1 MALLDL
7 IDRNQRGKG
16 LSGIPYSAPGQSGR
30 PPVLA
35 SVIVPTNPSGSA
47 GRTGRTPAQVAQVAL
62 LLAWP
67 CLEANLTFGLIDAL
81 TI

>member
-30 PPVLA
+30 PLVLA
-35 SVIVPTNPSGSA
+35 SVIVSTNPSGSA
-47 GRTGRTPAQVAQVAL
+47 A
-62 LLAWP
+62 
-67 CLEANLTFGLIDAL
+67 
-81 TI
+81 